1 MFMRKGLIRRFWRRL
16 SGQPLTRKTK
26 SQAGPKPKLRLQ
38 GLPPGRPAVANR
50 PTVLLITHNASR
62 SGAPMVA
69 LDIGRR
75 LARDFNLVTFSV
87 GAGELLPWF
96 QQDANAI
103 YVGQGKADQIDRQLR
118 QILRRHPPAAVVV
131 NSMASRAAFPA
142 LRASGLPVLILSHEM
157 ASRLA
162 NSQEIHEVA
171 AWAKRVILS
180 SPMAAAE
187 AFGKDHALWPP
198 NHRILPQGQCAV
210 PPFDADPAAQAQDAA
225 RLRAL
230 MRPAGAEGR
239 INVMGMGSL
248 ILSKGCDLFLEMARQ
263 VLANPDC
270 PDVAFFWFG
279 SPPSSGRDTYT
290 TLLQVQA
297 GQAGFDFDKVFVGK
311 TGVPDLAQSMADVFV
326 LPSRLDTLPNVAV
339 DAMMAGA
346 PVVCFDRASGIAP
359 LITAAGQAQPCLAPP
374 LDAGALAERVLAIAR
389 DPALRQSV
397 GQALQIHAQTI
408 FDRDTYL
415 EAVAAEVRALL

>member
-1 MFMRKGLIRRFWRRL
+1 
-16 SGQPLTRKTK
+16 
-26 SQAGPKPKLRLQ
+26 
-38 GLPPGRPAVANR
+38 
-50 PTVLLITHNASR
+50 
-62 SGAPMVA
+62 MVA

-75 LARDFNLVTFSV
+75 LSRDVNLVTFSV
-87 GAGELLPWF
+87 GPGELLPWF
-96 QQDANAI
+96 QQDASAI
-103 YVGQGKADQIDRQLR
+103 YVGQGKPDQIDRQLR
-118 QILRRHPPAAVVV
+118 QILRRHQPAAVVV

-162 NSQEIHEVA
+162 NRQEIREIT
-171 AWAKRVILS
+171 AWAKRVLIS
-180 SPMAAAE
+180 SPMAAVE
-187 AFGKDHALWPP
+187 AFGEDRALWPP

-210 PPFDADPAAQAQDAA
+210 PPFDADPTAQAQDAA

-263 VLANPDC
+263 VLANPDR

-290 TLLQVQA
+290 TLLKVQA

-311 TGVPDLAQSMADVFV
+311 TGLPDLAQSMANVFV

-374 LDAGALAERVLAIAR
+374 LDAGALAERVLVLAR
-389 DPALRQSV
+389 DAALRQNV
-397 GQALQIHAQTI
+397 GQALQSHARPI

-415 EAVAAEVRALL
+415 EAVAAEVQALI